1 MFLKVI
7 LLDTPMPETSNIEEK
22 QITEE
27 ILLTNNNNSKKQA
40 ISKKTTNNNNNRKP
54 PSARS
59 ANNASNQINSYN
71 NKYNQHNYQN
81 MTVRINPLIFKQQQN
96 SQPFQI
102 SFTKHKQQ
110 QQKQQLKK
118 PQVAFEMISNLNQH
132 HHHNNYL
139 NQNLIEQNNQF
150 EFGQQTNEFL
160 NNDTHLCLET
170 IVDTFQ
176 ANK

>member
-1 MFLKVI
+1 
-7 LLDTPMPETSNIEEK
+7 MPETTNIEEK

-27 ILLTNNNNSKKQA
+27 ILLTTNNNKKQA
-40 ISKKTTNNNNNRKP
+40 ISKKPTNNNNNNRKP
-54 PSARS
+54 PVRP
-59 ANNASNQINSYN
+59 SNQINSYS
-71 NKYNQHNYQN
+71 NKHGQHNYQN

-132 HHHNNYL
+132 HNHHNNYL
-139 NQNLIEQNNQF
+139 NQNLIEQKNQF
-150 EFGQQTNEFL
+150 EFGHQTNEFL

-170 IVDTFQ
+170 IADTFQ

>member
-1 MFLKVI
+1 
-7 LLDTPMPETSNIEEK
+7 MPETTNIEEK

-27 ILLTNNNNSKKQA
+27 ILLTTSNNKKQA
-40 ISKKTTNNNNNRKP
+40 ISKKPTNNNSNNIIRKP
-54 PSARS
+54 PVRS
-59 ANNASNQINSYN
+59 SNQINSYN
-71 NKYNQHNYQN
+71 NKHSQQNYQN

-110 QQKQQLKK
+110 QQQQKQQLKK
-118 PQVAFEMISNLNQH
+118 PQVAFEMISNLSQH
-132 HHHNNYL
+132 HNHHNNNYL

-150 EFGQQTNEFL
+150 EFGHRTNEFL